1 MVVVVV
7 RPELYLGLHILGLWD
22 HRCLHSVRI
31 SVVVCSVNHWIRA
44 RGCKVAE
51 GRSKRHRSLVAHEN
65 RLVCVSKLLSLK
77 VGRLHWLKHILVL
90 THRVAQILL
99 LYIVEDTSVVLFCDV
114 MCSIFRR
121 NNLNISM
128 IR

>member
-7 RPELYLGLHILGLWD
+7 RPELYLGLHVLGLWD
-22 HRCLHSVRI
+22 HRCLHSVRVSI
-31 SVVVCSVNHWIRA
+31 VVCSANHWVRA
-44 RGCKVAE
+44 RGREVAE

-77 VGRLHWLKHILVL
+77 VGRLHWLEHVLVL
-90 THRVAQILL
+90 TQILL
-99 LYIVEDTSVVLFCDV
+99 LYIVEDTCVVLFCDV

-121 NNLNISM
+121 NNLNISVV
-128 IR
+128 R